1 MSSRQRWTLLAAI
14 IGSGLVFLDSTVVTV
29 ALPAIGQA
37 LPTPRLGVLEAQSY
51 VYNSYLLSL
60 SALLI
65 VAGALGDLHGRRRLF
80 LVGLTAFGLAS
91 LLCGAAPTMEVLILA
106 RVLKGA
112 AGAVLVPTSLAIIT
126 AGFEGEVRGRAFG
139 LWAGASAVT
148 TILGPVLGGLLVDV
162 WSWRMVFFLN
172 LPLVAAGWWVARRHV
187 PESRDPAAAAGVD
200 LTGALVVAVAL
211 GGLTFGAIRGQEVGW
226 GQATVVVSLVVGSLA
241 ALAFVPLMSPRR
253 SAAPL
258 VPLGL
263 FRSRNFAVT
272 NLATVPVY
280 GSLYVTM
287 YVLVLHLQ
295 GTLGYNAAAAGLATV
310 PTVIFLALFSGRFGL
325 LAARHGPR
333 WFMAAGPGLMAVG
346 ALLLLRVPATG
357 AAWQLVV
364 ERPATW
370 LPPAS
375 YLGAAL
381 PALVVFG
388 LGVMVVVA
396 PLTTA
401 LMNSVPESRAG
412 VASAVNNALSRVGP
426 QLAIALL
433 FVAVSAAFSAG
444 LAERLGADASRER
457 VAQLS
462 PLNPPE
468 AELSA
473 RERRAVREASGD
485 AFRLAM
491 LVAAGLAGVGGVVS
505 AVGIRNPVHARPQ
518 CPVECLPGATPAV
531 GRSGRGGGARAGSTR
546 GRVAGVRSRR
556 DPHRGPV
563 AAKGAPPETPPPETP
578 VRDAS
583 RDPPRR

>member
-1 MSSRQRWTLLAAI
+1 MSNQQRWTLVAAI

-29 ALPAIGQA
+29 ALPTIGQA

-60 SALLI
+60 SALLV

-80 LVGLTAFGLAS
+80 LWGLAGFGMAS
-91 LLCGAAPTMEVLILA
+91 LLCGLAPTMEVLILA
-106 RVLKGA
+106 RALKGA
-112 AGAVLVPTSLAIIT
+112 AGAVLVPASLAIIT
-126 AGFEGEVRGRAFG
+126 AGFEGETRGRAFG
-139 LWAGASAVT
+139 LWAGASACT

-162 WSWRMVFFLN
+162 WSWRMVFLLN
-172 LPLVAAGWWVARRHV
+172 LPLVAVGWWVVRRHV
-187 PESRDPAAAAGVD
+187 RESRDASAAAGVD
-200 LTGALVVAVAL
+200 LRGALVVAVAL

-226 GQATVVVSLVVGSLA
+226 GQPAVLIALGVGLAA

-253 SAAPL
+253 TTAPL
-258 VPLGL
+258 VPLAL

-272 NLATVPVY
+272 NLSTVAIY

-310 PTVIFLALFSGRFGL
+310 PTVLFLALFSGRFGL
-325 LAARHGPR
+325 LAARYGPR
-333 WFMAAGPGLMAVG
+333 WFMAVGPGLMAVG

-357 AAWQLVV
+357 AAWELVA
-364 ERPATW
+364 ERPSTW
-370 LPPAS
+370 RPPDS
-375 YLGAAL
+375 YLDAAL

-426 QLAIALL
+426 QLAIALVFL
-433 FVAVSAAFSAG
+433 GVSAAFSAG
-444 LAERLGADASRER
+444 VVERLGAGAAEELL
-457 VAQLS
+457 AELS
-462 PLNPPE
+462 PLNPPRS
-468 AELSA
+468 ELGVM
-473 RERRAVREASGD
+473 EQRAIREASGD

-491 LVAAGLAGVGGVVS
+491 LVAAGLAGVGGVVN
-505 AVGIRNPVHARPQ
+505 AVGIRNPVHVRPQ
-518 CPVECLPGATPAV
+518 RPIECLPGATPAV
-531 GRSGRGGGARAGSTR
+531 SRWSRVAEARPGSTR
-546 GRVAGVRSRR
+546 GRMAGVGSRGRPNR
-556 DPHRGPV
+556 DRAKAGGASDTVPDPGAQRDSQGDGP
-563 AAKGAPPETPPPETP
+563 
-578 VRDAS
+578 
-583 RDPPRR
+583 